1 MPISAEPLVR
11 AALDAL
17 RRQVESQ
24 LDLRRN
30 LIKLDEALAA
40 RDRAEAEQATTMG
53 ALRAADENLRRLSAL
68 MPFCSTCQ
76 FTMTIPADPAAI
88 PIVTDGVGE
97 LMEEKQWPK
106 EDVFAVQLALQEAVA
121 NAIRHGCRG
130 DVSKHV
136 RCSVSCDESGEVVIV
151 VRDPG
156 PGFDPSA
163 ITDPLDATNILK
175 PSGRGIFLINELMD
189 HVQFADGGREVQM
202 RKRKT
207 SDLTPES
214 R

>member
-1 MPISAEPLVR
+1 MPTSAEPLVR
-11 AALDAL
+11 SALDAL
-17 RRQVESQ
+17 RRQLDSQ
-24 LDLRRN
+24 LQLRRS
-30 LIKLDEALAA
+30 LLELDEALAA
-40 RDRAEAEQATTMG
+40 RDRAGAEQAMTMG
-53 ALRAADENLRRLSAL
+53 ALRATDENLPRLSAL
-68 MPFCSTCQ
+68 MPFWSTCR
-76 FTMTIPADPAAI
+76 FTMRIPADPAAI

-97 LMEEKQWPK
+97 LMEEKHWPK

-136 RCSVSCDESGEVVIV
+136 HCSVSSDESGELVIV

-163 ITDPLDATNILK
+163 VTDPLAATNILK

-189 HVQFADGGREVQM
+189 EVAFADGGREVQM
-202 RKRKT
+202 RKR
-207 SDLTPES
+207 
-214 R
+214 RR

>member
-1 MPISAEPLVR
+1 MPTSAEPLVW

-17 RRQVESQ
+17 RRQAESQ
-24 LDLRRN
+24 LHLCRSF
-30 LIKLDEALAA
+30 IKLDEALAE
-40 RDRAEAEQATTMG
+40 RDRAEAEPATTMG
-53 ALRAADENLRRLSAL
+53 ALHAANDNLRRLSAL
-68 MPFCSTCQ
+68 MPFCSTCH

-88 PIVTDGVGE
+88 PIVTDGVGG
-97 LMEEKQWPK
+97 LMEEKRWPQ
-106 EDVFAVQLALQEAVA
+106 EDVFAVQLALQEAMA

-156 PGFDPSA
+156 AGFDHSA
-163 ITDPLDATNILK
+163 IADPLDAVNIFK
-175 PSGRGIFLINELMD
+175 PSGRGILLMRELMD
-189 HVQFADGGREVQM
+189 HVQFVDGGREVLM
-202 RKRKT
+202 RKRKG
-207 SDLTPES
+207 L